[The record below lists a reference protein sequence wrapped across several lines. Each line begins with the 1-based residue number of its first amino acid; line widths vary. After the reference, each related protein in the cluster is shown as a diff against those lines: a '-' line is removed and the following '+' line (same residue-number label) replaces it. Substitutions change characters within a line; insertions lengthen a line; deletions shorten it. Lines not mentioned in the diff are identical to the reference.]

1 MIKVVGIVLTA
12 LIINIVLK
20 NYSKEFTF
28 LINIVCTIIIFTLI
42 SKDLKGIVDRL
53 TSISNEISVLLPYIK
68 IMLKILG
75 ISMIAQLLSDL
86 CRDNGENTLANQTEL
101 SAKIIILVTALPL
114 FTTIMDIMI
123 GMLFI
128 FMLIL
133 VFPDVCFAEEKIA
146 DYQSQLDEYD
156 LSSFDLLDDDTAS
169 LLDELG
175 IDDFDYENISSNSG
189 IWMPRGITRTSSAI
203 R

>member
-1 MIKVVGIVLTA
+1 MIKVVGIILTA

-123 GMLFI
+123 GML
-128 FMLIL
+128 
-133 VFPDVCFAEEKIA
+133 K
-146 DYQSQLDEYD
+146 
-156 LSSFDLLDDDTAS
+156 
-169 LLDELG
+169 
-175 IDDFDYENISSNSG
+175 
-189 IWMPRGITRTSSAI
+189 
-203 R
+203 

>member
-12 LIINIVLK
+12 LITNIVLK

-123 GMLFI
+123 GML
-128 FMLIL
+128 
-133 VFPDVCFAEEKIA
+133 K
-146 DYQSQLDEYD
+146 
-156 LSSFDLLDDDTAS
+156 
-169 LLDELG
+169 
-175 IDDFDYENISSNSG
+175 
-189 IWMPRGITRTSSAI
+189 
-203 R
+203 

>member
-53 TSISNEISVLLPYIK
+53 TSISNEISVLLPCIK

-123 GMLFI
+123 GML
-128 FMLIL
+128 
-133 VFPDVCFAEEKIA
+133 K
-146 DYQSQLDEYD
+146 
-156 LSSFDLLDDDTAS
+156 
-169 LLDELG
+169 
-175 IDDFDYENISSNSG
+175 
-189 IWMPRGITRTSSAI
+189 
-203 R
+203 

>member
-20 NYSKEFTF
+20 NYSIEFTF

-123 GMLFI
+123 GML
-128 FMLIL
+128 
-133 VFPDVCFAEEKIA
+133 K
-146 DYQSQLDEYD
+146 
-156 LSSFDLLDDDTAS
+156 
-169 LLDELG
+169 
-175 IDDFDYENISSNSG
+175 
-189 IWMPRGITRTSSAI
+189 
-203 R
+203 

>member
-53 TSISNEISVLLPYIK
+53 TSVSNEISVLLPYIK

-123 GMLFI
+123 GML
-128 FMLIL
+128 
-133 VFPDVCFAEEKIA
+133 K
-146 DYQSQLDEYD
+146 
-156 LSSFDLLDDDTAS
+156 
-169 LLDELG
+169 
-175 IDDFDYENISSNSG
+175 
-189 IWMPRGITRTSSAI
+189 
-203 R
+203 

>member
-28 LINIVCTIIIFTLI
+28 LIYIVCTIIIFTLI

-75 ISMIAQLLSDL
+75 ISMIAQLISDL

-123 GMLFI
+123 GML
-128 FMLIL
+128 
-133 VFPDVCFAEEKIA
+133 K
-146 DYQSQLDEYD
+146 
-156 LSSFDLLDDDTAS
+156 
-169 LLDELG
+169 
-175 IDDFDYENISSNSG
+175 
-189 IWMPRGITRTSSAI
+189 
-203 R
+203 

>member
-114 FTTIMDIMI
+114 FATIMDIMI
-123 GMLFI
+123 GML
-128 FMLIL
+128 
-133 VFPDVCFAEEKIA
+133 K
-146 DYQSQLDEYD
+146 
-156 LSSFDLLDDDTAS
+156 
-169 LLDELG
+169 
-175 IDDFDYENISSNSG
+175 
-189 IWMPRGITRTSSAI
+189 
-203 R
+203 

>member
-68 IMLKILG
+68 IMLKILV

-123 GMLFI
+123 GML
-128 FMLIL
+128 
-133 VFPDVCFAEEKIA
+133 K
-146 DYQSQLDEYD
+146 
-156 LSSFDLLDDDTAS
+156 
-169 LLDELG
+169 
-175 IDDFDYENISSNSG
+175 
-189 IWMPRGITRTSSAI
+189 
-203 R
+203 

>member
-20 NYSKEFTF
+20 NYSKEFIF

-123 GMLFI
+123 GML
-128 FMLIL
+128 
-133 VFPDVCFAEEKIA
+133 K
-146 DYQSQLDEYD
+146 
-156 LSSFDLLDDDTAS
+156 
-169 LLDELG
+169 
-175 IDDFDYENISSNSG
+175 
-189 IWMPRGITRTSSAI
+189 
-203 R
+203 

>member
-75 ISMIAQLLSDL
+75 ISMIAQFLSDL

-123 GMLFI
+123 GML
-128 FMLIL
+128 
-133 VFPDVCFAEEKIA
+133 K
-146 DYQSQLDEYD
+146 
-156 LSSFDLLDDDTAS
+156 
-169 LLDELG
+169 
-175 IDDFDYENISSNSG
+175 
-189 IWMPRGITRTSSAI
+189 
-203 R
+203 

>member
-20 NYSKEFTF
+20 NYSKEFTL

-68 IMLKILG
+68 IMFKILG

-123 GMLFI
+123 GML
-128 FMLIL
+128 
-133 VFPDVCFAEEKIA
+133 K
-146 DYQSQLDEYD
+146 
-156 LSSFDLLDDDTAS
+156 
-169 LLDELG
+169 
-175 IDDFDYENISSNSG
+175 
-189 IWMPRGITRTSSAI
+189 
-203 R
+203 

>member
-1 MIKVVGIVLTA
+1 MIKIVGIVLTA

-123 GMLFI
+123 GML
-128 FMLIL
+128 
-133 VFPDVCFAEEKIA
+133 
-146 DYQSQLDEYD
+146 
-156 LSSFDLLDDDTAS
+156 
-169 LLDELG
+169 
-175 IDDFDYENISSNSG
+175 N
-189 IWMPRGITRTSSAI
+189 
-203 R
+203 

>member
-1 MIKVVGIVLTA
+1 MIKVAGIVLTA

-20 NYSKEFTF
+20 SYSKEFTF
-28 LINIVCTIIIFTLI
+28 LVNIVCTIIIFTLI

-123 GMLFI
+123 GML
-128 FMLIL
+128 
-133 VFPDVCFAEEKIA
+133 K
-146 DYQSQLDEYD
+146 
-156 LSSFDLLDDDTAS
+156 
-169 LLDELG
+169 
-175 IDDFDYENISSNSG
+175 
-189 IWMPRGITRTSSAI
+189 
-203 R
+203 

>member
-86 CRDNGENTLANQTEL
+86 CRDNSENTLANQTEL

-123 GMLFI
+123 GML
-128 FMLIL
+128 
-133 VFPDVCFAEEKIA
+133 K
-146 DYQSQLDEYD
+146 
-156 LSSFDLLDDDTAS
+156 
-169 LLDELG
+169 
-175 IDDFDYENISSNSG
+175 
-189 IWMPRGITRTSSAI
+189 
-203 R
+203 

>member
-53 TSISNEISVLLPYIK
+53 TSISNEISVLLLYIQ
-68 IMLKILG
+68 IMLKILR

-123 GMLFI
+123 GML
-128 FMLIL
+128 
-133 VFPDVCFAEEKIA
+133 K
-146 DYQSQLDEYD
+146 
-156 LSSFDLLDDDTAS
+156 
-169 LLDELG
+169 
-175 IDDFDYENISSNSG
+175 
-189 IWMPRGITRTSSAI
+189 
-203 R
+203 

>member
-1 MIKVVGIVLTA
+1 MIKLVGIVLTA

-123 GMLFI
+123 GML
-128 FMLIL
+128 
-133 VFPDVCFAEEKIA
+133 K
-146 DYQSQLDEYD
+146 
-156 LSSFDLLDDDTAS
+156 
-169 LLDELG
+169 
-175 IDDFDYENISSNSG
+175 
-189 IWMPRGITRTSSAI
+189 
-203 R
+203 

>member
-123 GMLFI
+123 GMLKWK
-128 FMLIL
+128 
-133 VFPDVCFAEEKIA
+133 EKLKF
-146 DYQSQLDEYD
+146 S
-156 LSSFDLLDDDTAS
+156 
-169 LLDELG
+169 
-175 IDDFDYENISSNSG
+175 
-189 IWMPRGITRTSSAI
+189 
-203 R
+203 

>member
-86 CRDNGENTLANQTEL
+86 CRDNGENSLANQTEL

-123 GMLFI
+123 GML
-128 FMLIL
+128 
-133 VFPDVCFAEEKIA
+133 K
-146 DYQSQLDEYD
+146 
-156 LSSFDLLDDDTAS
+156 
-169 LLDELG
+169 
-175 IDDFDYENISSNSG
+175 
-189 IWMPRGITRTSSAI
+189 
-203 R
+203 

>member
-28 LINIVCTIIIFTLI
+28 LVNIVFTIIIFTLI

-123 GMLFI
+123 GML
-128 FMLIL
+128 
-133 VFPDVCFAEEKIA
+133 K
-146 DYQSQLDEYD
+146 
-156 LSSFDLLDDDTAS
+156 
-169 LLDELG
+169 
-175 IDDFDYENISSNSG
+175 
-189 IWMPRGITRTSSAI
+189 
-203 R
+203 

>member
-1 MIKVVGIVLTA
+1 MIKVVGIVLTV

-123 GMLFI
+123 GML
-128 FMLIL
+128 
-133 VFPDVCFAEEKIA
+133 K
-146 DYQSQLDEYD
+146 
-156 LSSFDLLDDDTAS
+156 
-169 LLDELG
+169 
-175 IDDFDYENISSNSG
+175 
-189 IWMPRGITRTSSAI
+189 
-203 R
+203 

>member
-86 CRDNGENTLANQTEL
+86 CRDNGENTLANQPEL

-123 GMLFI
+123 GML
-128 FMLIL
+128 
-133 VFPDVCFAEEKIA
+133 K
-146 DYQSQLDEYD
+146 
-156 LSSFDLLDDDTAS
+156 
-169 LLDELG
+169 
-175 IDDFDYENISSNSG
+175 
-189 IWMPRGITRTSSAI
+189 
-203 R
+203 

>member
-75 ISMIAQLLSDL
+75 ISMIAQLPSDL

-123 GMLFI
+123 GML
-128 FMLIL
+128 
-133 VFPDVCFAEEKIA
+133 K
-146 DYQSQLDEYD
+146 
-156 LSSFDLLDDDTAS
+156 
-169 LLDELG
+169 
-175 IDDFDYENISSNSG
+175 
-189 IWMPRGITRTSSAI
+189 
-203 R
+203 

>member
-75 ISMIAQLLSDL
+75 ISLIAQLLSDL

-123 GMLFI
+123 GML
-128 FMLIL
+128 
-133 VFPDVCFAEEKIA
+133 K
-146 DYQSQLDEYD
+146 
-156 LSSFDLLDDDTAS
+156 
-169 LLDELG
+169 
-175 IDDFDYENISSNSG
+175 
-189 IWMPRGITRTSSAI
+189 
-203 R
+203 

>member
-123 GMLFI
+123 GTVSYTHLT
-128 FMLIL
+128 L
-133 VFPDVCFAEEKIA
+133 P
-146 DYQSQLDEYD
+146 
-156 LSSFDLLDDDTAS
+156 T
-169 LLDELG
+169 
-175 IDDFDYENISSNSG
+175 
-189 IWMPRGITRTSSAI
+189 T
-203 R
+203 

>member
-20 NYSKEFTF
+20 SYSKEFTF
-28 LINIVCTIIIFTLI
+28 LVNIVCTIIIFTLI

-123 GMLFI
+123 GML
-128 FMLIL
+128 
-133 VFPDVCFAEEKIA
+133 K
-146 DYQSQLDEYD
+146 
-156 LSSFDLLDDDTAS
+156 
-169 LLDELG
+169 
-175 IDDFDYENISSNSG
+175 
-189 IWMPRGITRTSSAI
+189 
-203 R
+203 

>member
-75 ISMIAQLLSDL
+75 ISMLAQLLSDL

-123 GMLFI
+123 GML
-128 FMLIL
+128 
-133 VFPDVCFAEEKIA
+133 K
-146 DYQSQLDEYD
+146 
-156 LSSFDLLDDDTAS
+156 
-169 LLDELG
+169 
-175 IDDFDYENISSNSG
+175 
-189 IWMPRGITRTSSAI
+189 
-203 R
+203 

>member
-68 IMLKILG
+68 VMLKILG

-101 SAKIIILVTALPL
+101 SEKIIILVTALPL

-123 GMLFI
+123 GML
-128 FMLIL
+128 
-133 VFPDVCFAEEKIA
+133 K
-146 DYQSQLDEYD
+146 
-156 LSSFDLLDDDTAS
+156 
-169 LLDELG
+169 
-175 IDDFDYENISSNSG
+175 
-189 IWMPRGITRTSSAI
+189 
-203 R
+203 

>member
-1 MIKVVGIVLTA
+1 MIKVVGIVFTA

-20 NYSKEFTF
+20 SYSKEFTF
-28 LINIVCTIIIFTLI
+28 LVNIVCTIIIFTLI

-123 GMLFI
+123 GML
-128 FMLIL
+128 
-133 VFPDVCFAEEKIA
+133 K
-146 DYQSQLDEYD
+146 
-156 LSSFDLLDDDTAS
+156 
-169 LLDELG
+169 
-175 IDDFDYENISSNSG
+175 
-189 IWMPRGITRTSSAI
+189 
-203 R
+203 

>member
-12 LIINIVLK
+12 LIINNVLK

-123 GMLFI
+123 GML
-128 FMLIL
+128 
-133 VFPDVCFAEEKIA
+133 K
-146 DYQSQLDEYD
+146 
-156 LSSFDLLDDDTAS
+156 
-169 LLDELG
+169 
-175 IDDFDYENISSNSG
+175 
-189 IWMPRGITRTSSAI
+189 
-203 R
+203 

>member
-28 LINIVCTIIIFTLI
+28 LINIVCTITIFTLI

-123 GMLFI
+123 GML
-128 FMLIL
+128 
-133 VFPDVCFAEEKIA
+133 K
-146 DYQSQLDEYD
+146 
-156 LSSFDLLDDDTAS
+156 
-169 LLDELG
+169 
-175 IDDFDYENISSNSG
+175 
-189 IWMPRGITRTSSAI
+189 
-203 R
+203 

>member
-42 SKDLKGIVDRL
+42 SKDLKGLVDRL

-123 GMLFI
+123 GML
-128 FMLIL
+128 
-133 VFPDVCFAEEKIA
+133 K
-146 DYQSQLDEYD
+146 
-156 LSSFDLLDDDTAS
+156 
-169 LLDELG
+169 
-175 IDDFDYENISSNSG
+175 
-189 IWMPRGITRTSSAI
+189 
-203 R
+203 

>member
-123 GMLFI
+123 GMLKF
-128 FMLIL
+128 
-133 VFPDVCFAEEKIA
+133 
-146 DYQSQLDEYD
+146 S
-156 LSSFDLLDDDTAS
+156 
-169 LLDELG
+169 
-175 IDDFDYENISSNSG
+175 
-189 IWMPRGITRTSSAI
+189 
-203 R
+203 

>member
-86 CRDNGENTLANQTEL
+86 CRDNGENTLAIQTEL

-123 GMLFI
+123 GML
-128 FMLIL
+128 
-133 VFPDVCFAEEKIA
+133 K
-146 DYQSQLDEYD
+146 
-156 LSSFDLLDDDTAS
+156 
-169 LLDELG
+169 
-175 IDDFDYENISSNSG
+175 
-189 IWMPRGITRTSSAI
+189 
-203 R
+203 

>member
-101 SAKIIILVTALPL
+101 SVKIIILVTALPL

-123 GMLFI
+123 GML
-128 FMLIL
+128 
-133 VFPDVCFAEEKIA
+133 K
-146 DYQSQLDEYD
+146 
-156 LSSFDLLDDDTAS
+156 
-169 LLDELG
+169 
-175 IDDFDYENISSNSG
+175 
-189 IWMPRGITRTSSAI
+189 
-203 R
+203 

>member
-101 SAKIIILVTALPL
+101 STKIIILVTALPL

-123 GMLFI
+123 GML
-128 FMLIL
+128 
-133 VFPDVCFAEEKIA
+133 K
-146 DYQSQLDEYD
+146 
-156 LSSFDLLDDDTAS
+156 
-169 LLDELG
+169 
-175 IDDFDYENISSNSG
+175 
-189 IWMPRGITRTSSAI
+189 
-203 R
+203 

>member
-53 TSISNEISVLLPYIK
+53 TSISNEITVLLPYIK

-123 GMLFI
+123 GML
-128 FMLIL
+128 
-133 VFPDVCFAEEKIA
+133 K
-146 DYQSQLDEYD
+146 
-156 LSSFDLLDDDTAS
+156 
-169 LLDELG
+169 
-175 IDDFDYENISSNSG
+175 
-189 IWMPRGITRTSSAI
+189 
-203 R
+203 